1 MKPALIFDIDGTLL
15 DSSMQ
20 DEEIYKRAVETVL
33 GPVSF
38 RDGLHDYEHVT
49 DTGILLQVFDDN
61 ELVRDDRAI
70 ARIRQEFCRLI
81 SEHISASG
89 PFPEIPGAR
98 RLLAGLR
105 HSARH
110 HLAIATGGWRDSART
125 KLEAAGFELGGIPLV
140 SADDA
145 LERMAIMQLAL
156 ESGGPDIDSVT
167 YFGDGPWDRIACDRL
182 GWEFRPVGPT
192 LNGLLSFDGILQ
204 EFDL

>member
-1 MKPALIFDIDGTLL
+1 MKTALIFDIDGTLL

-20 DEEIYKRAVETVL
+20 DEEIYKRAVEAVL
-33 GPVSF
+33 GPVAF
-38 RDGLHDYEHVT
+38 RNCLHDYEHVT

-61 ELVRDDRAI
+61 ELARDEQAI
-70 ARIRQEFCRLI
+70 ETIRQEFCRLI
-81 SEHISASG
+81 SEQIAATG

-98 RLLAGLR
+98 RLLSGLR
-105 HSARH
+105 NSTRH

-125 KLEAAGFELGGIPLV
+125 KLEAAGFELSGIPLA

-145 LERMAIMQLAL
+145 LERIAIMQLAL

-182 GWEFRPVGPT
+182 GWEFRPVGQA
-192 LNGLLSFDGILQ
+192 LNGLLSFEGILQ